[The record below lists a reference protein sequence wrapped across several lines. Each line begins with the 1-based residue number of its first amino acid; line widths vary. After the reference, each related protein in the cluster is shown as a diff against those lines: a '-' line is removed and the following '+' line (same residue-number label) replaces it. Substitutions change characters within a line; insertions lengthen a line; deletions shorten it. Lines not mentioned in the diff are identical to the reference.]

1 MTRVPFQADMRAAA
15 VDLLRAY
22 ATDAVVGLQVH
33 RARPTRITPPTAFV
47 DSVREVLGDYNAWSR
62 ERRVQV
68 DVIVLHGVFDSGE
81 TVDQRDRFVDGFLDW
96 TVERFHAAGANTNL
110 EVRAVRDLPVYVPDW
125 LPSDVNYYATVI
137 TLEGAART

>member
-1 MTRVPFQADMRAAA
+1 
-15 VDLLRAY
+15 
-22 ATDAVVGLQVH
+22 
-33 RARPTRITPPTAFV
+33 
-47 DSVREVLGDYNAWSR
+47 
-62 ERRVQV
+62 VQV